1 MYVVECYL
9 SGHGLDRCRI
19 LDNLVFLFL
28 VQELKDTLGC
38 RRHRL
43 YHVDDLRDL
52 LDRLGKVF
60 HILDERLNITDRDDV
75 VDRQKSSG
83 QRHTGVT

>member
-1 MYVVECYL
+1 MYVVEGDFSCH
-9 SGHGLDRCRI
+9 SLDCCRI

-28 VQELKDTLGC
+28 VQEFKDTLGC

-52 LDRLGKVF
+52 LDRLGKIL
-60 HILDERLNITDRDDV
+60 HILNKRLNISDRDNIADCK
-75 VDRQKSSG
+75 KSS
-83 QRHTGVT
+83 R